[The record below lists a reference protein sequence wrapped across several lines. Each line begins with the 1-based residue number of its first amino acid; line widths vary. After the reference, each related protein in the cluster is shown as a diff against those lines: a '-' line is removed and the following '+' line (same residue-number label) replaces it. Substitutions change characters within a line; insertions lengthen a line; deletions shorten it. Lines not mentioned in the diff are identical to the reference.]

1 MSKTVDSIA
10 DLQQQTRVFS
20 DWASPKGLRT
30 DILPWRLWDKGKKL
44 HWDPADID
52 FTKDA
57 EDWNNMEQQHRLMLA
72 GLANGFMVGEEG
84 VTLDIMPLV
93 FAIADEGRAEET
105 LFLTQ
110 FAYEEAKHVDFFSR
124 WFKAIGADP
133 LEMRALGRKNQEARG
148 VNMGDPEQPNGLFES
163 ILPRVMRRVLT
174 DRSPEAFLEC
184 SVTYNQ
190 FIEGC
195 LAIAGYRMWGQMFD
209 AFQVMPGL
217 REGLG
222 HVQADERRHIA
233 YGTYLCRR
241 LIAGSP
247 ELAEYAS
254 EKMYDLRDVYIQAA
268 GPAAARLGRAG
279 NGDGSDSGNGEKP
292 KRRLTADE
300 IIAQAKKRAEEFAA
314 QRGGSAGGYGGDG
327 EFQIFGQV
335 MLRQVDRRV
344 ELLRKAAKLDPEA
357 AESGAGA
364 EEIEEALEHD
374 APVGAS
380 S

>member
-1 MSKTVDSIA
+1 MAKTVDSIA
-10 DLQQQTRVFS
+10 DLQEQTRVFS
-20 DWASPKGLRT
+20 DWSSPKGLQM

-44 HWDPADID
+44 HWDPADLD

-57 EDWNNMEQQHRLMLA
+57 EDWANLPMEQRVVLA

-133 LEMRALGRKNQEARG
+133 LEMRKIARQNQEARG
-148 VNMGDPEQPNGLFES
+148 VKLPDPEQPNGLFES
-163 ILPRVMRRVLT
+163 ILPRTMRRVLT
-174 DRSPEAFLEC
+174 DRSPEAFLDC

-195 LAIAGYRMWGQMFD
+195 LAIAGYRMWKQMFD
-209 AFQVMPGL
+209 SFQVMPGL

-241 LIAGSP
+241 IIAKHND
-247 ELAEYAS
+247 LAEMAV
-254 EKMYDLRDVYIQAA
+254 ERMYDLRDHYIEVS
-268 GPAAARLGRAG
+268 PATRGALSSAM
-279 NGDGSDSGNGEKP
+279 GNGEK
-292 KRRLTADE
+292 KTRLSAE
-300 IIAQAKKRAEEFAA
+300 QIIAEAKKRAEEFAA
-314 QRGGSAGGYGGDG
+314 SSGNGQGGGGYGGDG
-327 EFQIFGQV
+327 DGQFMIFGQV
-335 MLRQVDRRV
+335 MLKQVDRRI
-344 ELLRKAAKLDPEA
+344 ELLRKATKLDPEA
-357 AESGAGA
+357 ADRGVGA
-364 EEIEEALEHD
+364 EEIEEELEH
-374 APVGAS
+374 VS
-380 S
+380 

>member
-20 DWASPKGLRT
+20 DWSSPKGMNM
-30 DILPWRLWDKGKKL
+30 DILPWRLWDKGKRL
-44 HWDPADID
+44 HWDPADLD

-57 EDWNNMEQQHRLMLA
+57 EDWQNLPMQQRLMLA

-133 LEMRALGRKNQEARG
+133 LEMRELSRKNATERG
-148 VNMGDPEQPNGLFES
+148 VRLPDPEQPNGLFES
-163 ILPRVMRRVLT
+163 ILPRTMRRVLT
-174 DRSPEAFLEC
+174 DRSPEAYLDC

-195 LAIAGYRMWGQMFD
+195 LAIAGYRMWKQMFD
-209 AFQVMPGL
+209 NFGVMPGL

-241 LIAGSP
+241 LIARHN
-247 ELAEYAS
+247 ELAEFAVDR
-254 EKMYDLRDVYIQAA
+254 MYDLRDMYLEISPAGRAA
-268 GPAAARLGRAG
+268 GGIPT
-279 NGDGSDSGNGEKP
+279 NGSK
-292 KRRLTADE
+292 RLTADE
-300 IIAQAKKRAEEFAA
+300 IITEARKRAEEFAA
-314 QRGGSAGGYGGDG
+314 STGNGDGAGGGGYGGDG
-327 EFQIFGQV
+327 DGQFMIFGQV
-335 MLRQVDRRV
+335 MLKQVDRRI
-344 ELLRKAAKLDPEA
+344 ELLRKATKLDPDFA
-357 AESGAGA
+357 DSGAGA
-364 EEIEEALEHD
+364 EEIEAELEQD
-374 APVGAS
+374 APEGVPS
-380 S
+380 